1 MATTTETA
9 STPSTDAGN
18 RGSAKGRTALPL
30 KPSDREKLEQEPRH
44 RGKTYIDDEVVSVI
58 ARIAAEQVEGIHQL
72 GASSLRGMISRLGR
86 SSGVEAE
93 VGLKEAAIDLEVV
106 VEFGYPIREV
116 AEELRSVVIETIEAT
131 TGRRVI
137 EVNIF
142 VVDVHI
148 PRTEH
153 QVRRR
158 VE

>member
-1 MATTTETA
+1 MATTTEPTTTPTA
-9 STPSTDAGN
+9 GDAGTRVSKSRN
-18 RGSAKGRTALPL
+18 ALPL
-30 KPSDREKLEQEPRH
+30 KPSDREKLDQDPRH

-58 ARIAAEQVEGIHQL
+58 ARIAAEQVDGVHQL
-72 GASSLRGMISRLGR
+72 GASNLRGMISRLGR
-86 SSGVEAE
+86 KSGVEAE

-106 VEFGYPIREV
+106 VEFGYPIRDV

-148 PRTEH
+148 PQTEH
-153 QVRRR
+153 RTRR

>member
-1 MATTTETA
+1 MATTTEATT
-9 STPSTDAGN
+9 TPTGDAGN
-18 RGSAKGRTALPL
+18 RASKSRNALPL
-30 KPSDREKLEQEPRH
+30 KPSDREKLDQDPRH

-58 ARIAAEQVEGIHQL
+58 ARIAAEQVEGVHQL
-72 GASSLRGMISRLGR
+72 GASNLRGMISRLGR
-86 SSGVEAE
+86 KSGVEAE

-148 PRTEH
+148 PQTEH
-153 QVRRR
+153 RTRR